1 MDADWAGVGQGE
13 RLDTVEEVE
22 VAWGDFAFA
31 GYWEAGVEGEGV
43 NDIVAG
49 FGDLVASFGEE
60 GLVVGAGRVCNRDR
74 TWRDKNSA
82 PWNEAGTCRLYR
94 RRMRGRSR
102 DRK

>member
-49 FGDLVASFGEE
+49 FGRRAWLLKLVEYATATGR
-60 GLVVGAGRVCNRDR
+60 GATRTLRRGMKPARVGFTG
-74 TWRDKNSA
+74 
-82 PWNEAGTCRLYR
+82 G
-94 RRMRGRSR
+94 G
-102 DRK
+102 